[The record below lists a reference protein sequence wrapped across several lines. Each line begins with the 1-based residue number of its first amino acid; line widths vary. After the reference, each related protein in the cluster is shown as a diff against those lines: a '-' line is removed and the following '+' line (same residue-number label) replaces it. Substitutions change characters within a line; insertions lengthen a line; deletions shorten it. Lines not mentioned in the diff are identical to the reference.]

1 MMCVCANHNTMLA
14 GKQRRL
20 ESDSY
25 QPSVMEKKST
35 FQGKTLAKSSNQSD
49 FIPISAETLPKLI

>member
-1 MMCVCANHNTMLA
+1 MLA